1 MRSMTKP
8 VLRLLALVLLFAG
21 LGGCSSV
28 GDSSTRIEVRLA
40 TSAGLFEGNDVGV
53 LGVPV
58 GEVTSIEPRGDHVV
72 VTLQVDDGVKIP
84 ADAGAVVVSRS
95 MATDRYVELTPVY
108 DGGPVM
114 KEGTVISPEQTRTP
128 VEWDQVLDA
137 IDTLSEGLNGKDG
150 KAKPLKALLDS
161 SAKALDGN
169 GKTVRETI
177 QNLVTGTGSLA
188 SHREAFE
195 KTLAGLDTLTTAIAK
210 NDKLARRFIRNVAAS
225 TDLVRDER
233 INLQESVASIRET
246 IRLLGVFVR
255 HHEEDLSGVAT
266 NLETISKRVMRHS
279 TSLGESLEVLPV
291 AMENLGRA
299 VNDRQRLDIKLPMLS
314 LLKIGDLPSLE
325 KLCKDLL
332 GKDLCNA
339 VGPDLGGLL
348 DEILGGAL
356 LGGAR
361 R

>member
-1 MRSMTKP
+1 MRPLTKP
-8 VLRLLALVLLFAG
+8 VLRLLALVLLFTG

-28 GDSSTRIEVRLA
+28 EDASTTIEVELA

-53 LGVPV
+53 LGVTV
-58 GEVTSIEPRGDHVV
+58 GEVTSIDPEGDHVRI
-72 VTLQVDDGVKIP
+72 TLEVDDGVKIP
-84 ADAGAVVVSRS
+84 DDAGAVVVSRS

-114 KEGTVISPEQTRTP
+114 EDGAVIAPEKTRTP
-128 VEWDQVLDA
+128 VEWDEVLNA
-137 IDTLSEGLNGKDG
+137 IDTLSEGLNGKAG

-161 SAKALDGN
+161 SAAALDGN
-169 GKTVRETI
+169 GRTIRRTI
-177 QNLVTGTGSLA
+177 QNLVEGTGTLS

-195 KTLAGLDTLTTAIAK
+195 KTLANLDTLTAAIAR

-233 INLQESVASIRET
+233 LNLEKSVSSIRET
-246 IRLLGVFVR
+246 IRLLGVFIR
-255 HHEEDLSGVAT
+255 HHEEDLSDVAT
-266 NLETISKRVMRHS
+266 NVESISKRVMRHS
-279 TSLGESLEVLPV
+279 ASLGEGLEVLPV

-314 LLKIGDLPSLE
+314 LLKIGKLPSLE

-332 GKDLCNA
+332 GKDICNA
-339 VGPDLGGLL
+339 VGPDLGGMLE
-348 DEILGGAL
+348 EILGGL
-356 LGGAR
+356 LGRGR
-361 R
+361 P